1 MICLKSLFL
10 LVKYFFAKALSFE
23 NKNNDIFFSNE
34 SAALESMVSLQI
46 YLASFIT
53 FLIKLFCLWWIAQMR
68 LKTLEHRLQKLSVT
82 VFWDLWACDII
93 TDFLIESRPYYA
105 ADRFFVLMKF

>member
-1 MICLKSLFL
+1 
-10 LVKYFFAKALSFE
+10 
-23 NKNNDIFFSNE
+23 
-34 SAALESMVSLQI
+34 
-46 YLASFIT
+46 
-53 FLIKLFCLWWIAQMR
+53 MR
-68 LKTLEHRLQKLSVT
+68 LKILEHRLQKLSVT